1 MVRKLENYFETKYDG
16 NTEGAEEVK
25 SFVKF
30 RNRADKLI
38 AKVIEKMEN
47 RLTEKFEMGRP
58 DR

>member
-1 MVRKLENYFETKYDG
+1 MIKYDG
-16 NTEGAEEVK
+16 NTETAEEVK